1 MNDVRLYLDGELVTV
16 DPNTIITETKQIN
29 NLFELQDR
37 QTDYTNFF
45 TVLLDNDTSNI
56 LDRLGDTYNTSIK
69 PYRSL
74 SPTLYRGGTPTIVN
88 GKFIIDNVTERKKIK
103 GSIQS
108 GNISIYDLMG
118 DLTVSDLDLSS
129 LTHDIGSVSAIS
141 SFGNTW
147 EDGYIY
153 AISNFGNIDTSNVDF
168 LYQEPSIYLKWI
180 FEQIFIQNGFSYDY
194 VGDLN
199 PLESEHFKTRI
210 LTTERGFAYDDSSSV
225 PESVLIMDSAVNLQ
239 PNSTQFIPFITTLDT
254 LGMQVPF
261 LSNANIIQFKQNA
274 YYNANLTGVLP
285 VDAKLT
291 ISVDYVKI
299 GEITNAGAFDVDLSG
314 YFLDG
319 QFFTFVIESSE
330 DTNFSLNVDLEIN
343 ASANQINFSNYF
355 TDLKLKDVFKMV
367 LQMYC
372 LLPQRVKNENKYEFI
387 TINDMFGDRESAQD
401 LSSKYNNDRLLKES
415 YRFGNYGRR
424 NIIKYTYENED
435 DTYANGLFTID
446 DEILKDESIMFTVPF
461 KAPEKGVNTY
471 ENLTLYDTLVYEI
484 DTNDDGSIKEVKPI
498 TSFPYIGS
506 VTKKNTTLNYQFSID
521 NTTGIYTGEV
531 PFFDFNNQSFSYL
544 IGNYYS
550 ALVATLNRTKV
561 YDVEL
566 ELTSFDVANF
576 DFLKLVY
583 LRQEQ
588 KYFYCN
594 KIMNF
599 RNNKVTKVQLIEV
612 NTSLQTYG
620 EYSDDY
626 SFDYNI

>member
-1 MNDVRLYLDGELVTV
+1 
-16 DPNTIITETKQIN
+16 
-29 NLFELQDR
+29 
-37 QTDYTNFF
+37 
-45 TVLLDNDTSNI
+45 
-56 LDRLGDTYNTSIK
+56 
-69 PYRSL
+69 
-74 SPTLYRGGTPTIVN
+74 
-88 GKFIIDNVTERKKIK
+88 
-103 GSIQS
+103 
-108 GNISIYDLMG
+108 
-118 DLTVSDLDLSS
+118 
-129 LTHDIGSVSAIS
+129 
-141 SFGNTW
+141 
-147 EDGYIY
+147 
-153 AISNFGNIDTSNVDF
+153 
-168 LYQEPSIYLKWI
+168 
-180 FEQIFIQNGFSYDY
+180 
-194 VGDLN
+194 
-199 PLESEHFKTRI
+199 
-210 LTTERGFAYDDSSSV
+210 
-225 PESVLIMDSAVNLQ
+225 
-239 PNSTQFIPFITTLDT
+239 
-254 LGMQVPF
+254 
-261 LSNANIIQFKQNA
+261 
-274 YYNANLTGVLP
+274 
-285 VDAKLT
+285 
-291 ISVDYVKI
+291 
-299 GEITNAGAFDVDLSG
+299 
-314 YFLDG
+314 
-319 QFFTFVIESSE
+319 
-330 DTNFSLNVDLEIN
+330 
-343 ASANQINFSNYF
+343 
-355 TDLKLKDVFKMV
+355 
-367 LQMYC
+367 
-372 LLPQRVKNENKYEFI
+372 
-387 TINDMFGDRESAQD
+387 MFGDRESAQD